1 MRAPTGIRYQQSAE
15 AMTRRVGDDVLVAT
29 PVDEQVHELSGGASA
44 VWQELRTPRTMVNLV
59 DRLAT
64 AHRVAPSDIA
74 AQVEECLDALV
85 RLQVVE
91 EVQDFD
97 G

>member
-1 MRAPTGIRYQQSAE
+1 
-15 AMTRRVGDDVLVAT
+15 MTRHVGADVLVTT
-29 PVDEQVHELSGGASA
+29 PTDDAVHELSGGASA
-44 VWQELRTPRTMVNLV
+44 VWEELRTPRTVVDLV

-64 AHRVAPSDIA
+64 AHGAEPDDIA
-74 AQVEECLDALV
+74 AEVEGCLETLV
-85 RLQVVE
+85 RLKVVA